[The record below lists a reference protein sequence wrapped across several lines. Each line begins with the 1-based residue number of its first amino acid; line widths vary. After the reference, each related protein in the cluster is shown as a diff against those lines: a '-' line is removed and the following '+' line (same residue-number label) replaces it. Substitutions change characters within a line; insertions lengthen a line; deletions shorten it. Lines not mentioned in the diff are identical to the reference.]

1 MNIAFDAKRAFHN
14 SRGLGNYSRDT
25 IRLLSSFYPENNY
38 LLFNPTDKKD
48 IKFPF
53 GERTKEILP
62 DSFLGRL
69 FPSIWRSVGMCHQIR
84 SSSVDIYHGLSQE
97 LPWGIQKTGARSVV
111 TMHDA
116 IFMRYP
122 ELYSASY
129 RAIFIEKN
137 KYACRVADRI
147 IAISEQTKR
156 DIVEYFD
163 ADESKIS
170 VVYQGCNNIFRAP
183 ISDEAK
189 KLIRKKY
196 NLPKNFLLN
205 VGAIEKRKNVSLIIE
220 AMHRKQIDTHL
231 VVVGKPDFSYFEEVS
246 ALISKYGLEN
256 QVQFIHNAET
266 ADLPAI
272 YNMAEM
278 FIYPSIFEGF
288 GIPILEAL
296 CTSTPVIS
304 SLGSC
309 FEETGGAHSR
319 YINPQDADELG
330 ETILDVLNDSMLKN
344 EMKLKGLEFSQK
356 FIDENVSRSLMAVY
370 QSLYA
375 RSINL

>member
-38 LLFNPTDKKD
+38 LLFNPTDKKN
-48 IKFPF
+48 IKCLLA
-53 GERTKEILP
+53 ECTREILP

-84 SSSVDIYHGLSQE
+84 SSGVDIYHGLSQE

-156 DIVEYFD
+156 DIIKFFD
-163 ADESKIS
+163 ADENKIS

-220 AMHRKQIDTHL
+220 AMHRKQIDAHL
-231 VVVGKPDFSYFEEVS
+231 VVVGKPDSSYFEEVS
-246 ALISKYGLEN
+246 AFISKYGLEN
-256 QVQFIHNAET
+256 QVHFIHNAET
-266 ADLPAI
+266 VDLPAI

-278 FIYPSIFEGF
+278 FIYPSIFE
-288 GIPILEAL
+288 
-296 CTSTPVIS
+296 
-304 SLGSC
+304 
-309 FEETGGAHSR
+309 ETGGPYSR

-356 FIDENVSRSLMAVY
+356 FIDENVSRSLMVVY

>member
-25 IRLLSSFYPENNY
+25 IRLLSSFYPDNNY
-38 LLFNPTDKKD
+38 LLFNPKNKRN
-48 IKFPF
+48 IEFPL
-53 GERTKEILP
+53 GGRTKEILP
-62 DSFLGRL
+62 DSFMGRL
-69 FPSIWRSVGMCHQIR
+69 FPSIWRSNGMCHQI
-84 SSSVDIYHGLSQE
+84 SSNAVDIYHGLSQE
-97 LPWGIQKTGARSVV
+97 LPLGVQRTNARTVV

-122 ELYSASY
+122 ELYSSVY
-129 RAIFIEKN
+129 RSIFIQKN

-156 DIVEYFD
+156 DIIEYFD

-189 KLIRKKY
+189 EMIRKKY
-196 NLPKNFLLN
+196 NLPEHYLLN
-205 VGAIEKRKNVSLIIE
+205 VGAIEKRKNVALIIE
-220 AMHRKQIDTHL
+220 AMQRKQVDAHL
-231 VVVGKPDFSYFEEVS
+231 VIVGKPELSYFKEVS
-246 ALISKYGLEN
+246 ALIAKYGLEG
-256 QVQFIHNAET
+256 QVHFIHNAQT
-266 ADLPAI
+266 VDLPII
-272 YNMAEM
+272 YSLADI

-296 CTSTPVIS
+296 CVETPVIS
-304 SLGSC
+304 STGSC
-309 FEETGGAHSR
+309 FEETGGPDSC

-330 ETILDVLNDSMLKN
+330 DAILEILSDSLLRNK
-344 EMKLKGLEFSQK
+344 MKLKGLEFSER
-356 FIDENVSRSLMAVY
+356 FTDRCVATNLMKVY
-370 QSLYA
+370 QFL
-375 RSINL
+375 